1 MVGVFTMLGIS
12 GLLGGG
18 TLFILM
24 LASANPEIGKY
35 YTGSLE
41 ILFTTMLVSL
51 VFLAIAKIL
60 FNQEE
65 ILDRLRERDSAKPPM
80 SLNKDLGNWPPS
92 P

>member
-1 MVGVFTMLGIS
+1 MVGVFKMLGIL

-18 TLFILM
+18 TTFILVFT
-24 LASANPEIGKY
+24 ANPAVAQY
-35 YTGSLE
+35 YTGTLDS
-41 ILFTTMLVSL
+41 LFTTILVSL
-51 VFLAIAKIL
+51 VFLAIAKL
-60 FNQEE
+60 LSNQEE